1 MDKITKQDINLA
13 VQLLNKIP
21 DKSAWKTTTST
32 IFKLNMLQE
41 FTGKTKLRWIELGSA
56 QGHTTQI
63 LSILAKKVTAIDC
76 DPKNISIIDSLGC
89 NNVKAMIADLY
100 TESFKKFMNSNEY
113 DACLIDAVHKE
124 ANVICDIKNCL
135 SAGVKT
141 FVFDD
146 YGGFPGVK
154 KAVDTFILKASEKK
168 ALKNHRFVGL
178 PPSTFLENTSFKI
191 LSDWEGMIVELK
203 KQMDWD

>member
-1 MDKITKQDINLA
+1 MDKVTKQDINLA
-13 VQLLNKIP
+13 AQLLNKIP

-32 IFKLNMLQE
+32 VVKLNMLQE
-41 FTGKTKLRWIELGSA
+41 FDGKTKLRWIELGSA

-63 LSILAKKVTAIDC
+63 LSVLAKKVTAIDY
-76 DPKNISIIDSLGC
+76 DPKNISIINSLGC
-89 NNVKAMIADLY
+89 NNVKAVSTDLY
-100 TESFKKFMNSNEY
+100 SESFEKFMNNSEY
-113 DACLIDAVHKE
+113 DACLIDAVHEE

-154 KAVDTFILKASEKK
+154 KAVDAFISKASEKK

-178 PPSTFLENTSFKI
+178 PPGTFLENTSFKV
-191 LSDWEGMIVELK
+191 LSDWEGVIVELK
-203 KQMDWD
+203 EQMVWD

>member
-1 MDKITKQDINLA
+1 VSKITIEEINKA
-13 VQLLNKIP
+13 AQLLNKIP

-32 IFKLNMLQE
+32 VFKLNILQE
-41 FTGKTKLRWIELGSA
+41 FTGKTKLRWIELGAA

-63 LSILAKKVTAIDC
+63 LSIIAKEVTAIAY

-89 NNVKAMIADLY
+89 TNVKANDANLY
-100 TESFKKFMNSNEY
+100 SESFEKFMTNSEY
-113 DACLIDAVHKE
+113 DACLIDAVHEE
-124 ANVICDIKNCL
+124 ASVISDIKNCL

-154 KAVDTFILKASEKK
+154 KAIDAFISKASEKK

-178 PPSTFLENTSFKI
+178 PPGTFLENTSFKV
-191 LSDWEGMIVELK
+191 LSDWEGVIVELK
-203 KQMDWD
+203 EQMVWD